1 MILVDTSGLVA
12 ALFPDQQDHAAC
24 ARVLLESEGPFVLSP
39 FVLAEIDYLVTK
51 FAGTKIEVELL
62 KEVASGAYMLADFH
76 PSDIDEAVSVIR
88 RYDDL
93 DIGLADASL
102 VVLSRR
108 HDTRKVLTLDER
120 HFRTLRAA
128 HGKPFR
134 VLPADDYAD

>member
-1 MILVDTSGLVA
+1 MILVDTSGLIA

-39 FVLAEIDYLVTK
+39 FVLAEIDYLITK
-51 FAGTKIEVELL
+51 FAGTKVEVELL

-76 PSDIDEAVSVIR
+76 PADIDEAVSVIR

-134 VLPADDYAD
+134 IFPADDYAD